1 MVFEVNVGS
10 AVSEETKVREIETTT
25 GSSAGCI
32 GIATTV
38 NVSWCCHHSLV
49 FIANFL
55 QRPKNIV
62 GGAKNEV
69 QYSQR
74 SDREKEGKQKEKKK
88 VTQKKNVTHHLVV
101 KCINMSSRGVTNM
114 RELITRCQVDDGAL
128 FC

>member
-1 MVFEVNVGS
+1 MVFEINVGS

-69 QYSQR
+69 QYSQT
-74 SDREKEGKQKEKKK
+74 EKKK
-88 VTQKKNVTHHLVV
+88 ENKK
-101 KCINMSSRGVTNM
+101 KKKK
-114 RELITRCQVDDGAL
+114 
-128 FC
+128 